1 MIGYYESWSSD
12 RACDGWGPSD
22 ISANGLTH
30 VFYSFALFEEYD
42 SDWNVYIPAL
52 DQAQTEAEKLKPF
65 MALKKKNPGISTVIS
80 VGGWSVN
87 NVPNVP
93 VVLFTKS
100 SHRSF
105 NDPPTAGYWSTM
117 SSTAAGRNSF
127 AKNLLAFMVLY
138 GFDGVDLDWE
148 YPGASDRGGDTTLW
162 VDSDNYIALIREIRM
177 VFDATG
183 TAYTISFTTPASY
196 WYLQT
201 FQVNEMLSAGAD
213 WTMMMTY
220 DLHGVWDG
228 DDPYIGKIIGS
239 HTNLTEI
246 KVGLDLLWRTN
257 VDPSQVFMGIGFY
270 GRSFT
275 LSDIGCQDPGCPFDS
290 AGVPGV
296 CTATAGIL
304 SYKGS
309 VCSALFAAKSVLTR
323 TEITAI
329 VTAGEGTP
337 VWNEEAAV
345 NYLTF
350 ADNQ

>member
-1 MIGYYESWSSD
+1 
-12 RACDGWGPSD
+12 
-22 ISANGLTH
+22 
-30 VFYSFALFEEYD
+30 
-42 SDWNVYIPAL
+42 
-52 DQAQTEAEKLKPF
+52 
-65 MALKKKNPGISTVIS
+65 
-80 VGGWSVN
+80 
-87 NVPNVP
+87 
-93 VVLFTKS
+93 
-100 SHRSF
+100 
-105 NDPPTAGYWSTM
+105 
-117 SSTAAGRNSF
+117 
-127 AKNLLAFMVLY
+127 MVLY

-162 VDSDNYIALIREIRM
+162 VDSNNYIALIEELRT

-183 TAYTISFTTPASY
+183 TTYTISFTTPASY

-201 FQVNEMLSAGAD
+201 FQVNDMLLAGAD

-228 DDPYIGKIIGS
+228 NDPYIGKVLGA

-246 KVGLDLLWRTN
+246 KIGLDLLWRTD
-257 VDPSQVFMGIGFY
+257 VDPSQVVMGMGFY

-275 LSDIGCQDPGCPFDS
+275 LSDVSCQDPGCPFAS
-290 AGVPGV
+290 AGDAGQ

-304 SYKGS
+304 SYKGIS
-309 VCSALFAAKSVLTR
+309 IRSKVYLNCILTR
-323 TEITAI
+323 TEITEI
-329 VTAGEGTP
+329 ITGGEGTP